1 MIQIYKWGFINQTK
15 WTRMHIS
22 AIQRGF
28 FFIWLLFGYPRKVH
42 LSCTPKTTQN
52 KWKVKKKITPSH
64 ATICYMLYYTCTVE
78 KEQLDASS
86 HGAIIM
92 KTEQG
97 ASEISG
103 IHWKILPCQKQ
114 PTKYPQNAEMKSLLN
129 FNLYCENLL
138 SNQLLSSHLF
148 CDFNSSCLSSW
159 WFLILTFCSSFSP
172 PCPLLLSSF
181 PTTHSH
187 PHPPQSV

>member
-1 MIQIYKWGFINQTK
+1 
-15 WTRMHIS
+15 
-22 AIQRGF
+22 
-28 FFIWLLFGYPRKVH
+28 
-42 LSCTPKTTQN
+42 
-52 KWKVKKKITPSH
+52 
-64 ATICYMLYYTCTVE
+64 
-78 KEQLDASS
+78 
-86 HGAIIM
+86 
-92 KTEQG
+92 
-97 ASEISG
+97 
-103 IHWKILPCQKQ
+103 
-114 PTKYPQNAEMKSLLN
+114 MKSLLN

-187 PHPPQSV
+187 PPPPICIILHQLGLFFHNTTLQKFRQDLTPSFRNAFLMRNKWINTTKAIRVCVSLNVVNVCLCECMCVSLQEPWWRPRPAWPIFIRKHIPSLHYWLRANWFVYSFMNLG

>member
-1 MIQIYKWGFINQTK
+1 
-15 WTRMHIS
+15 
-22 AIQRGF
+22 
-28 FFIWLLFGYPRKVH
+28 
-42 LSCTPKTTQN
+42 
-52 KWKVKKKITPSH
+52 
-64 ATICYMLYYTCTVE
+64 
-78 KEQLDASS
+78 
-86 HGAIIM
+86 
-92 KTEQG
+92 
-97 ASEISG
+97 
-103 IHWKILPCQKQ
+103 
-114 PTKYPQNAEMKSLLN
+114 MKSLLN

-187 PHPPQSV
+187 PPPPPPICIILHQLGLFFHNTTLQKFRQDLTPSFRNAFLMRNKWINTTKAIRVCVSLNVVNVCLCECMCVSLQEPWWRPRPAWPIFIRKHIPSLHYWLRANWFVYSFMNLG

>member
-1 MIQIYKWGFINQTK
+1 
-15 WTRMHIS
+15 
-22 AIQRGF
+22 
-28 FFIWLLFGYPRKVH
+28 
-42 LSCTPKTTQN
+42 
-52 KWKVKKKITPSH
+52 
-64 ATICYMLYYTCTVE
+64 
-78 KEQLDASS
+78 
-86 HGAIIM
+86 
-92 KTEQG
+92 
-97 ASEISG
+97 
-103 IHWKILPCQKQ
+103 
-114 PTKYPQNAEMKSLLN
+114 MKSLLN

-187 PHPPQSV
+187 PHPPPICIILHQLGLFFHNTTLQKFRQDLTPSFRNAFLMRNKWINTTKAIRVCVSLNVVNVCLCECMCVSLQEPWWRPRPAWPIFIRKHIPSLHYWLRANWFVYSFMNLG